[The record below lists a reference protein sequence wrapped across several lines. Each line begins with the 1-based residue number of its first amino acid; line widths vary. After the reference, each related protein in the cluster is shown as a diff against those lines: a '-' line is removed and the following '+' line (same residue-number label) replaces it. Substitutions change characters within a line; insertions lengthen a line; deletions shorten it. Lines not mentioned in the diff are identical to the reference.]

1 MSARYLIFYLRFVGV
16 AALLAFAAA
25 LMPGSWMVEIAEWM
39 DIEPFPDAP
48 LTFYL
53 ARNLSLMYGFLGV
66 FLMLIASDLP
76 RYRPLVRWMAVS
88 AVSFAV
94 LQGVVNA
101 MAGMPAM
108 WTYGESGWNLL
119 GGGLMWWLQA
129 RTFEDGGRE

>member
-1 MSARYLIFYLRFVGV
+1 MSARYLLFYLRFVGV
-16 AALLAFAAA
+16 FALLAFAAA
-25 LMPGSWMVEIAEWM
+25 LMPGNWMVEIAGWM
-39 DIEPFPDAP
+39 DIKPFPEAP

-66 FLMLIASDLP
+66 FLLLIASDLP
-76 RYRPLVRWMAVS
+76 RYRRLVRRMAVC

-119 GGGLMWWLQA
+119 GGGLMWWLEA
-129 RTFEDGGRE
+129 RTLKDGGRD

>member
-16 AALLAFAAA
+16 SALLAFGAA
-25 LMPGSWMVEIAEWM
+25 LMPGNWMVEIAGWL
-39 DIEPFPDAP
+39 DIKPFPDAP

-53 ARNLSLMYGFLGV
+53 ARNLSLMYGVLGV

-76 RYRPLVRWMAVS
+76 RYRPLVWWMGVCAVL
-88 AVSFAV
+88 FAV

-108 WTYGESGWNLL
+108 WTFGESGWNLL
-119 GGGLMWWLQA
+119 GGGLLWWLDS
-129 RTFEDGGRE
+129 RTREEGGRE